1 VTTLASLLATT
12 EVKDDGWWGYLV
24 VLCAVILFC
33 GSVYLLLYTNLGNN
47 IALMLSVASVTGFV
61 MLLSFSWMTQQ
72 FPNGPLGRAPAWEV
86 DDMVAQEETDFSAA
100 SQSLARD
107 MDPTADSNDEAGS
120 QISPDLEAVLAQ
132 EDGPF
137 QFTRSPRPYD
147 DSLSVLT
154 ADDLCTL
161 RAALEGIESIT
172 SVDVCAD
179 TAASLLAAEAAAE
192 AAASEPVAEG
202 EDPPAP
208 PARSLAAVLADVD
221 ASELDGLRD
230 ALDAVD
236 LDSLTVQA
244 EALADLAEITTAIGE
259 SDTAAAAEAEEAG
272 EVVEPV
278 ADQVNQRS
286 AESVYRIT
294 TLSEGQRAR
303 IEAEAPGALDDI
315 PAVDADGLQAVAD
328 QLTAATE
335 ALGALEG
342 DAALADDVQADV
354 DASFG
359 AVTAV
364 LPEHETEDVPITIDA
379 GTDFIIENTW
389 DTGGDRKFPVW
400 FSKTLHVAAVHFC
413 LTDQRALEL
422 TPFGSPPVRVCEPLA
437 EEQTAFVH
445 LDLGARRIKATY
457 TFFGSAILF
466 GVTITALY
474 LYETAGQPRRRRFG
488 RRPGPGK
495 GGGGGGGGG
504 PESPTPPSPD
514 SEREKELVG

>member
-47 IALMLSVASVTGFV
+47 IALMLSVAAVTGFV

-86 DDMVAQEETDFSAA
+86 DDMVAQAETDFSAA
-100 SQSLARD
+100 SQSLARG
-107 MDPTADSNDEAGS
+107 MDPVADSNDEAGS
-120 QISPDLEAVLAQ
+120 QISPDLETVLAQ

-137 QFTRSPRPYD
+137 QFTRSARPYD

-154 ADDLCTL
+154 AEDLCTL
-161 RAALEGIESIT
+161 RAAIEGVDSIT
-172 SVDVCAD
+172 PVDACAD
-179 TAASLLAAEAAAE
+179 VAASLEAAAAAAE
-192 AAASEPVAEG
+192 DAASEPVAEG
-202 EDPPAP
+202 EEPPAP
-208 PARSLAAVLADVD
+208 PARPLVEVLADVD
-221 ASELDGLRD
+221 AAELDGLRD
-230 ALDAVD
+230 AVDAVD
-236 LDSLTVQA
+236 LDSLTDQA
-244 EALADLAEITTAIGE
+244 QALADLAEATRAIGL
-259 SDTAAAAEAEEAG
+259 SDTEAANAATEAG

-286 AESVYRIT
+286 AESLYRIS
-294 TLSEGQRAR
+294 TLTEGQRDR
-303 IEAEAPGALDDI
+303 IEAEAPGALDGI
-315 PAVDADGLQAVAD
+315 PPVDVDGLQAVTD
-328 QLTAATE
+328 QLVAATE

-342 DAALADDVQADV
+342 DAALADDAQADV

-364 LPEHETEDVPITIDA
+364 LPVHETGPVDIEIQA

-488 RRPGPGK
+488 KGPGK

-504 PESPTPPSPD
+504 PESPAPPTPD
-514 SEREKELVG
+514 TEREKELVG